1 MATKAVKKDSFG
13 TRGSK
18 FKLKILGTKQTGGFD
33 LSSSELELL
42 DEVARLLD
50 EIDELRA
57 AIGRDGISV
66 PGSTGQAR
74 VHPALGEVRQHRLAL
89 GRLLAQL
96 SLPDDE
102 NASLPSLTQVR
113 GRKAAKTR
121 WAKDPSREV
130 QNNG

>member
-1 MATKAVKKDSFG
+1 MTVKKVVAESFG
-13 TRGSK
+13 PRGTA
-18 FKLKILGTKQTGGFD
+18 FRRRILGTKTSGGFD

-42 DEVARLLD
+42 HEVCRLLD
-50 EIDELRA
+50 EIDGLRA
-57 AIGRDGISV
+57 AIVRDGV
-66 PGSTGQAR
+66 TVQGSTGQAR

-89 GRLLAQL
+89 GRLLTQL

-102 NASLPSLTQVR
+102 GETIPTLTQVR

>member
-57 AIGRDGISV
+57 AIQRNGISV
-66 PGSTGQAR
+66 AGSTGQAR

-96 SLPDDE
+96 RLPDDE
-102 NASLPSLTQVR
+102 NESVPSLTQVR
-113 GRKAAKTR
+113 GRKAAKAR
-121 WAKDPSREV
+121 WAKDPFREALT
-130 QNNG
+130 NG